1 MKTLRLLLCFACA
14 LAATATRAED
24 LELATVPLDFP
35 EPHRSKLHEERAEL
49 QRRWQASL
57 AREKKLQ
64 LDYAGAKK
72 GTSRGNEA
80 ERLRDELQAEVDA
93 VSEAADAFNAT
104 VARLAKEL
112 QPTHPVVDPRRLVT
126 ESEYA
131 YAKQWRTELLRRQ
144 TMIEGQLGKLDAIG
158 ASLQRDSREFEKL
171 REQAQIDC
179 LEDVLMKIP
188 AGACFEG
195 LAAMKF
201 IQPEQAKTLA
211 DGFNTLKLLVE
222 AQQAVSAERD
232 DEKFQKVLSTR
243 NELRELLMGG
253 AVEKLDPKA
262 RLWLQTMEGVFDA
275 AAQSLG
281 PVDATQPTN
290 TVETLGKAFVAF
302 GEAIYPPAA
311 LIEITGT
318 VAEKSLRQHYLQEPL
333 EALGEALSK
342 NFDARRV
349 YTARLESV
357 HYQLSA
363 VQETIGRYEA
373 VH

>member
-1 MKTLRLLLCFACA
+1 MKTLRWLLLLGCLF
-14 LAATATRAED
+14 ATRAVRAEE
-24 LELATVPLDFP
+24 LELASVPVDFP
-35 EPHRSKLHEERAEL
+35 EPRRTELHDERAEL
-49 QRRWQASL
+49 LRRWQTSL
-57 AREKKLQ
+57 EHERKLK

-72 GTSRGNEA
+72 GTPRGDEA
-80 ERLRDELQAEVDA
+80 ERRRDEVQAEADAIVD
-93 VSEAADAFNAT
+93 AADAFNEKI
-104 VARLAKEL
+104 ARLAKEL
-112 QPTHPVVDPRRLVT
+112 KPTHPVVDPRKFVT
-126 ESEYA
+126 AADYDD
-131 YAKQWRTELLRRQ
+131 AKRWRAELLRRQ
-144 TMIEGQLGKLDAIG
+144 ALIQGQLAKLEAIG
-158 ASLQRDSREFEKL
+158 DGLRSDSREFEKL

-195 LAAMKF
+195 LAAQKL
-201 IQPEQAKTLA
+201 ITKEEAKALA
-211 DGFNTLKLLVE
+211 DGFNALKLLVE

-232 DEKFQKVLSTR
+232 EEKFQKVLSTR

-262 RLWLQTMEGVFDA
+262 RAWLQTMEGVFDA
-275 AAQSLG
+275 TAQSLG
-281 PVDATQPTN
+281 PGDAAQPTGKI
-290 TVETLGKAFVAF
+290 ETLGKAFVAF
-302 GEAIYPPAA
+302 GEAVYPPAA
-311 LIEITGT
+311 LVEIAGT
-318 VAEKSLRQHYLQEPL
+318 VAEKSLRQQILKEPL

-357 HYQLSA
+357 QYQLSA

>member
-1 MKTLRLLLCFACA
+1 MKTLRVLLFLGCLFAA
-14 LAATATRAED
+14 VAARADE
-24 LELATVPLDFP
+24 LELASVPIDCP
-35 EPHRSKLHEERAEL
+35 EPRRTRLYDERAGL
-49 QRRWQASL
+49 LRRWAAFL
-57 AREKKLQ
+57 EHEAKMKRE
-64 LDYAGAKK
+64 YAGAAK
-72 GTSRGNEA
+72 GTPEGDRA
-80 ERLRDELQAEVDA
+80 EQRRDELQAEADA
-93 VSEAADAFNAT
+93 IGADADAFNEKI
-104 VARLAKEL
+104 ARLAKEL
-112 QPTHPVVDPRRLVT
+112 KPTHPVVDPRQLVT

-131 YAKQWRTELLRRQ
+131 SAKRWRAELLRRR
-144 TMIEGQLGKLDAIG
+144 TTIEGQLARLDAIG
-158 ASLQRDSREFEKL
+158 ASLRRDSREFEKL

-222 AQQAVSAERD
+222 AQQAVGAERD

-281 PVDATQPTN
+281 PVDATQPASK
-290 TVETLGKAFVAF
+290 VETLGKAFVAF
-302 GEAIYPPAA
+302 GEAVYPPAA